1 MRDML
6 EKEKKYQDK
15 LLTSKTPFVV
25 TEAYRRLR
33 TNLMYTGNTDICPIY
48 VVTSS
53 LPNEGKTL
61 SCANLAIAYAEIGK
75 RTLIIDLDMRKP
87 SQQTAFGIKNQDG
100 VSAFLAGITEAPN
113 FIKTDYENLSLMVVG
128 VRPPDPTQLLN
139 SPRLPL
145 LLSKAREQFDVIFLD
160 VPPIGVISDASVIA
174 KYVTGYVVVAEA
186 GASDKKALVSTIKT
200 IEKVDGTVL
209 GFILN
214 GINPKMDSEWITKY
228 GKKGKYISNY

>member
-1 MRDML
+1 ML
-6 EKEKKYQDK
+6 DKKKKYQNK

-33 TNLMYTGNTDICPIY
+33 TNLMYTGNTDSCPIY

-100 VSAFLAGITEAPN
+100 VSAFLAKITGTPN
-113 FIKTDYENLSLMVVG
+113 FIKTEYENLSLMVVG

-145 LLSKAREQFDVIFLD
+145 LLNKAREQFDVIFLD

-186 GASDKKALVSTIKT
+186 GASDKKTLASTIKT
-200 IEKVDGTVL
+200 IEKVDGNVL
-209 GFILN
+209 GFVLN
-214 GINPKMDSEWITKY
+214 GINPKIDSEWLMKY
-228 GKKGKYISNY
+228 GRKGKYINNY

>member
-1 MRDML
+1 ML
-6 EKEKKYQDK
+6 DKKKKYQNK

-33 TNLMYTGNTDICPIY
+33 TNLMYTGNTDSCPIY

-53 LPNEGKTL
+53 LPSEGKTL

-100 VSAFLAGITEAPN
+100 VSAFLAKITETPN
-113 FIKTDYENLSLMVVG
+113 FIKTEYENLSLMVVG

-145 LLSKAREQFDVIFLD
+145 LLNKAREQFDVIFLD

-186 GASDKKALVSTIKT
+186 GASDKKTLASTIKT
-200 IEKVDGTVL
+200 IEKVDGNVL
-209 GFILN
+209 GFVLN
-214 GINPKMDSEWITKY
+214 GINPKIDSEWLMKY
-228 GKKGKYISNY
+228 GRKGKYINNY